1 MPWYDMGC
9 VWGVYRVCGSVFVYT
24 MKNTN
29 HLELVRALYNK
40 RMNLLFDIRESMWA
54 LMEYDAGE
62 WL

>member
-29 HLELVRALYNK
+29 HLELVRALSYTCVS
-40 RMNLLFDIRESMWA
+40 LLFGIRERMWA
-54 LMEYDAGE
+54 LMVYDAGE
-62 WL
+62 